1 MWKVIDAR
9 KSEKL
14 RKAGGG
20 EHPKSG
26 HAYKVRRRSP
36 NKSHL
41 RGATE
46 TAQKWKE
53 AAFLQSYWGNP
64 NLTQLIPS
72 CPDVPFSRHSRFHP
86 SPFHPSPAIS
96 WYISIPHPSR
106 FFLLSFPHCARHHL
120 FPRDYWVTYC
130 RAKHRNST
138 LAQRHHEFH
147 KGKLCRLFPVTQKDI
162 CNYLLEPLTRIWVKD
177 PSEVKMMLQ

>member
-86 SPFHPSPAIS
+86 SPFHPLPYPDISQFPTLPVSSFYPFLIAHGTIYSPEITGLPTAGQSIAIQ
-96 WYISIPHPSR
+96 PSLR
-106 FFLLSFPHCARHHL
+106 DTTSSTRENYVDFFLWHKKTF
-120 FPRDYWVTYC
+120 VT
-130 RAKHRNST
+130 
-138 LAQRHHEFH
+138 
-147 KGKLCRLFPVTQKDI
+147 I
-162 CNYLLEPLTRIWVKD
+162 YLNL
-177 PSEVKMMLQ
+177 